1 MNYLHKFFTLAKLV
15 GCCDVKEIL
24 RRWKQFS
31 NLRQVKRHK
40 GRAFIYDDLGFRAVC
55 HPDWQDSLEVFLDLA
70 GDHAEMR
77 LFKEWLEPGESCIDL
92 GSNIGLYTFCFAE
105 KVGSEGEV
113 LSVDA
118 DSFIVQNIKKAAEL
132 MKQKQIRAVHAAVS
146 DKQGELKFYV
156 SADQQKTFEQ
166 SLAKP
171 EGSVVSYREVTVP
184 ALTISQIVSSLRR
197 SNYLTLIKADIE
209 GAEAAALQGVP
220 SWLLSQE
227 GPLWQVEI
235 NAGALARFKATPKC
249 VTNTFNT
256 ENFDCWLLPKHPIQD
271 GPGQT
276 AARRLTKAE
285 NFQGAV
291 YYNLI
296 CVPKGGRWQGR
307 REKIVKSLEGYARK
321 V

>member
-1 MNYLHKFFTLAKLV
+1 MNYPHKIFTLAKLV
-15 GCCDVKEIL
+15 GCGDAKEIL
-24 RRWKQFS
+24 RRWKQFL
-31 NLRQVKRHK
+31 NPRRVKRHK
-40 GRAFIYDDLGFRAVC
+40 GRAFIYDDLGFHAVC
-55 HPDWQDSLEVFLDLA
+55 HPDWQDSLESFLNLA

-77 LFKEWLEPGESCIDL
+77 LLKEWLEPGESCIDL

-118 DSFIVQNIKKAAEL
+118 DSFIVQNIIKAAEL

-146 DKQGELKFYV
+146 DKQGELRFYV
-156 SADQQKTFEQ
+156 SADQQNTFEQ

-171 EGSVVSYREVTVP
+171 EGSVVSYREMTVP

-197 SNYLTLIKADIE
+197 SNYLTLIKVDIE
-209 GAEAAALQGVP
+209 GAEAAALQAVP

-249 VTNTFNT
+249 VTNMFST
-256 ENFDCWLLPKHPIQD
+256 ENFDCWLIPKHPIQD
-271 GPGQT
+271 GPGLT
-276 AARRLTKAE
+276 AARRLTNAE
-285 NFQGAV
+285 NFQSSV